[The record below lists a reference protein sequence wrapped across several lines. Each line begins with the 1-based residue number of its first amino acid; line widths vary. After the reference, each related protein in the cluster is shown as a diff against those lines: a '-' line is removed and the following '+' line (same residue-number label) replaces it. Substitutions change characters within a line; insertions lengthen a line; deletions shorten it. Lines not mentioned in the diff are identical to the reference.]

1 VQATI
6 PLARERD
13 LTSTA
18 LLTAGIVLATVTMT
32 FGAMIAVFI
41 YRSEGQVWWG
51 RLAMPSILW
60 ATTAILLASSY
71 TLEHARGLL
80 SGKDQLSAFHWLSYT
95 VVLGFAFLAGQISA
109 WLQVLHSGISLPA
122 NPHSWFVFL
131 FMALHGLHIVIG
143 LTGLVWLLVRTRAQA
158 SGPRYQAKT
167 RAGALGVSI
176 FWRYLDA
183 LWIVLFALLL
193 TWRR

>member
-32 FGAMIAVFI
+32 FGAIIAVFI

-51 RLAMPSILW
+51 RLALPSILW
-60 ATTAILLASSY
+60 ATTAILIASSY
-71 TLEHARGLL
+71 TLELARGSL
-80 SGKDQLSAFHWLSYT
+80 SRNYQATASRWLSCT
-95 VVLGFAFLAGQISA
+95 VVLGFAFLVGQVIA
-109 WLQVLHSGISLPA
+109 WLQVLHSGISLPS

-131 FMALHGLHIVIG
+131 FTALHGLHIIIG
-143 LTGLVWLLVRTRAQA
+143 LTGLVWLLIRTRARA

-167 RAGALGVSI
+167 KAGAAGVSV
-176 FWRYLDA
+176 FWHYLDA
-183 LWIVLFALLL
+183 LWIVLFTLLL